1 MLISPSVDYTY
12 RISED
17 RATRIRERQAYN
29 MEVQI
34 LSGIAKYIGF
44 PAAPEVKGAT
54 TSETQQDLEAMGVSG
69 LLFVP
74 VVLCGCDI

>member
-1 MLISPSVDYTY
+1 MTRSLFYLLKQLLTNIVYFLDYTY

-17 RATRIRERQAYN
+17 RATRIRERQAYS

-44 PAAPEVKGAT
+44 PAAPEVKGAAH
-54 TSETQQDLEAMGVSG
+54 SEMQQDLEAMGVS
-69 LLFVP
+69 
-74 VVLCGCDI
+74 

>member
-1 MLISPSVDYTY
+1 
-12 RISED
+12 
-17 RATRIRERQAYN
+17 

-54 TSETQQDLEAMGVSG
+54 SNETQQDLEAMGVSG
-69 LLFVP
+69 LLFVTTA
-74 VVLCGCDI
+74 LCG